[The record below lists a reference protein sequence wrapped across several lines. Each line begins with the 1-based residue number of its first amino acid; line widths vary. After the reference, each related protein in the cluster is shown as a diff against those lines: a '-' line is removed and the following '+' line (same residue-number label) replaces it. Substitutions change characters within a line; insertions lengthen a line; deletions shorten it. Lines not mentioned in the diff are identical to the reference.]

1 MVGREESLW
10 WDGRM
15 GAHVPSTPDKG
26 AFSKAEDRAMTCKAG
41 VVCDTVKHG
50 AVLALEPI
58 SYYSH
63 PHPWLIECV
72 HEWPDGGSGK
82 DLISAT
88 GQLSRRKKE
97 RNTFELDIKHVLG

>member
-1 MVGREESLW
+1 
-10 WDGRM
+10 M
-15 GAHVPSTPDKG
+15 GAHVPSTPDKD
-26 AFSKAEDRAMTCKAG
+26 AFSKAEDRAMACKAE
-41 VVCDTVKHG
+41 VVCDTVKRG

-63 PHPWLIECV
+63 PRPQLIECV
-72 HEWPDGGSGK
+72 HGWPGGGSGK

-88 GQLSRRKKE
+88 GQLGRRKKE